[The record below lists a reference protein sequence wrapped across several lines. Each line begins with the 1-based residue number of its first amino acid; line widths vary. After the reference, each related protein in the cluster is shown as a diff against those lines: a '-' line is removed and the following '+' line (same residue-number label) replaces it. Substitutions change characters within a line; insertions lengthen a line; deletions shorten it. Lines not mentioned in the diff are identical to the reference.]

1 MIRLPLRN
9 ESSGLSRKLYSIENL
24 KTLLDAL
31 KNDAD
36 VLLLFLR
43 YIEQI
48 EVYYISNDGN
58 LDKVFSVEAEKASRE
73 YIRNAKERF
82 FQEIFEYHAN
92 AESSITFPCI
102 KYMVNF
108 YVHDAEVN
116 MRKSCQWFV
125 VHQVGSANREVMEL
139 SVEVSSLPWIGIA
152 VPLTSDCH
160 SRLFCFLPLPDSEDV
175 I

>member
-48 EVYYISNDGN
+48 E
-58 LDKVFSVEAEKASRE
+58 E
-73 YIRNAKERF
+73 Y
-82 FQEIFEYHAN
+82 
-92 AESSITFPCI
+92 
-102 KYMVNF
+102 
-108 YVHDAEVN
+108 
-116 MRKSCQWFV
+116 
-125 VHQVGSANREVMEL
+125 
-139 SVEVSSLPWIGIA
+139 
-152 VPLTSDCH
+152 
-160 SRLFCFLPLPDSEDV
+160 
-175 I
+175 